1 MPGPKGVGLTKWF
14 DQKWVNIGAPKKKG
28 KYQPCG
34 TSGSGGSGYAKCV
47 PAAKAAAMSS
57 AQKKSA
63 VNRKRRSGTPE
74 KGVKGQSPKN
84 VSTFS
89 KGSKKKK

>member
-34 TSGSGGSGYAKCV
+34 TSGKGGSGYAKCV
-47 PAAKAAAMSS
+47 PAAKAARMS
-57 AQKKSA
+57 AKQKKSA
-63 VNRKRRSGTPE
+63 VRRKRAHKMMCLTASCPVSAT
-74 KGVKGQSPKN
+74 SPFQKLLHR
-84 VSTFS
+84 
-89 KGSKKKK
+89 

>member
-1 MPGPKGVGLTKWF
+1 MAGPKGVGLTKWF

-34 TSGSGGSGYAKCV
+34 TSGTGGSGYAKCV
-47 PAAKAAAMSS
+47 PVAKARAMTP

-63 VNRKRRSGTPE
+63 VKE
-74 KGVKGQSPKN
+74 KDNQEHQLRDLKVRLLK
-84 VSTFS
+84 T
-89 KGSKKKK
+89 

>member
-1 MPGPKGVGLTKWF
+1 
-14 DQKWVNIGAPKKKG
+14 
-28 KYQPCG
+28 
-34 TSGSGGSGYAKCV
+34 V
-47 PAAKAAAMSS
+47 PAAKAAAMSP

>member
-1 MPGPKGVGLTKWF
+1 MPGPKGIGLTKWF
-14 DQKWVNIGAPKKKG
+14 DQKWVNIGAPKKNG

-34 TSGSGGSGYAKCV
+34 TSGTGGSGYAKCV
-47 PAAKAAAMSS
+47 PAAKAGSMSS

-63 VNRKRRSGTPE
+63 VQRKRSSGTPQ

-89 KGSKKKK
+89 KESRNKK

>member
-14 DQKWVNIGAPKKKG
+14 DQKWVNIGARKKNG

-34 TSGSGGSGYAKCV
+34 TSGTGGSGYAKCV
-47 PAAKAAAMSS
+47 PVAKARSMSS

-63 VNRKRRSGTPE
+63 VQRKRSSGTPQ

-89 KGSKKKK
+89 KTSRKKK